1 MRASN
6 RYLPLRWAVCC
17 LAALL
22 SQAFV
27 SAARAELPVEQPSE
41 VKLPPA
47 DAYRI
52 YLSDPVMPHLVDGR
66 TYAVDGKS
74 LRFLGLMG
82 TGYAGSTALSRDGK
96 TFYVATTYYSRL
108 VRGTRADVVEAHRT
122 DDLGYLYEIEI
133 PPKQVQSL
141 PMRALLTTSADD
153 RFLLVQNATPATSV
167 TVVDLQAKRVTTEIP
182 TPGCYG
188 VIAWPS
194 QPRRFSSVCGD
205 GKLATYDLDDKG
217 VLAASSV
224 TEPFFDPD
232 KDPVFMHYELV
243 GDELTFVSYLGAVHT
258 IQLSGAKP
266 TAAPPWSMLDAAAR
280 KQGWRPGGYQLF
292 AIEPR
297 SGRLYVGM
305 HDKGAEGS
313 HKTPAK
319 EIWVVDLKSHKRV
332 GRIPGQVAISMNI
345 ARTETPRLYL
355 LSGADNRIVA
365 FDLKGERPPTKP
377 SARSEPVGETP
388 VFIGMQ

>member
-1 MRASN
+1 MRKSF
-6 RYLPLRWAVCC
+6 RTPPLRWALWC
-17 LAALL
+17 LVATL
-22 SQAFV
+22 SQAV
-27 SAARAELPVEQPSE
+27 VPAAHAVLPVDEPT
-41 VKLPPA
+41 VAKMPPL
-47 DAYRI
+47 DPYRI

-66 TYAVDGKS
+66 TYVVDGKN
-74 LRFLGLMG
+74 LRFLGMMG

-96 TFYVATTYYSRL
+96 TYYVATTYYSRL

-122 DDLGYLYEIEI
+122 DDLSYLYEIEV
-133 PPKQVQSL
+133 PPRVVQSL

-194 QPRRFSSVCGD
+194 QPRRFSAVCGD
-205 GKLATYDLDDKG
+205 GKLATYDLDEQG
-217 VLAASSV
+217 AMASSSM

-232 KDPVFMHYELV
+232 KDPIFMHYELV
-243 GDELTFVSYLGAVHT
+243 GDELTFVSYLGSVYT
-258 IQLSGAKP
+258 VQLSGAKP
-266 TAAPPWSMLDAAAR
+266 TAAKPWSMVDAAAR

-319 EIWVVDLKSHKRV
+319 EIWVVDLKSRKRV
-332 GRIPGQVAISMNI
+332 GRIPGQMGISMDI
-345 ARTETPRLYL
+345 ARTERPRLFV

-365 FDLKGERPPTKP
+365 FDIAGKQPPAKP
-377 SARSEPVGETP
+377 AARSAPVGETP
-388 VFIGMQ
+388 VYMGLR

>member
-1 MRASN
+1 MRKSL
-6 RYLPLRWAVCC
+6 RTPSLRWALWC
-17 LAALL
+17 LVATA
-22 SQAFV
+22 SQAIV
-27 SAARAELPVEQPSE
+27 PAAQAELPIDQMTVE
-41 VKLPPA
+41 KLPPV
-47 DAYRI
+47 DPYRI

-66 TYAVDGKS
+66 TYVVDGKT
-74 LRFLGLMG
+74 LRFLGMVG

-96 TFYVATTYYSRL
+96 TYYVATTYYSRL

-122 DDLGYLYEIEI
+122 DDLSYLYEIEV
-133 PPKQVQSL
+133 PPKVVQSL

-167 TVVDLQAKRVTTEIP
+167 TVIDLPARKVTAEIP
-182 TPGCYG
+182 APGCYG

-194 QPRRFSSVCGD
+194 QPRRFSAVCGD
-205 GKLATYDLDDKG
+205 GKLATYDLDEQG
-217 VLAASSV
+217 AMAASSV

-232 KDPVFMHYELV
+232 KDPIFMHYELV
-243 GDELTFVSYLGAVHT
+243 GDELTFVSYLGSVYSV
-258 IQLSGAKP
+258 QLSGDKP
-266 TAAPPWSMLDAAAR
+266 TAARPWSMLDAAAR

-297 SGRLYVGM
+297 SARLYVGM

-319 EIWVVDLKSHKRV
+319 EIWVVDLKSHRRV
-332 GRIPGQVAISMNI
+332 GRLPGQMAIAMDI
-345 ARTETPRLYL
+345 ARTESPRLFV

-365 FDLKGERPPTKP
+365 FDIAGRRPPAKP
-377 SARSEPVGETP
+377 AARSAPVGETP
-388 VFIGMQ
+388 VFMGMR